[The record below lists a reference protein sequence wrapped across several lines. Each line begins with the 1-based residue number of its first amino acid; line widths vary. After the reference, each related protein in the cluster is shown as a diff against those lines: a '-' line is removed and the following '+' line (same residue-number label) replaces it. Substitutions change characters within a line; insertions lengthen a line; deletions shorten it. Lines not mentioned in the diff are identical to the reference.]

1 VEIGAKEFDDGAV
14 TVVRRDTAER
24 ERVPMEKCAARVK
37 DLLASIQQNL
47 YDKAKAFREANTHD
61 VDNMEDLKK
70 FFSSEGKGGFA
81 RVYFAGSSDDEGE
94 IKYATGG
101 ATIRCMPLDDD
112 SRGKCIYTGK
122 PEGRR
127 VILAKAY

>member
-1 VEIGAKEFDDGAV
+1 M
-14 TVVRRDTAER
+14 RRDTAER
-24 ERVPMEKCAARVK
+24 ERVPMGECAARVK
-37 DLLASIQQNL
+37 DLLVSIQQSM

-61 VDNMEDLKK
+61 VDNMDDLKK
-70 FFSSEGKGGFA
+70 FFSPEGKGGFA

-94 IKYATGG
+94 IKYVTGG
-101 ATIRCMPLDDD
+101 ATIRCMPVDDE

-127 VILAKAY
+127 AILAKAY